1 MKNNYNSL
9 SKQLTNLKG
18 QIVSISADVAQILS
32 EIKKNSTQLLDLS
45 LTDPE
50 GNNVIQKLE
59 FLLSTIEDFNIFNE
73 KLKDDKYKNKIVS
86 F

>member
-59 FLLSTIEDFNIFNE
+59 FLLSTIEDF
-73 KLKDDKYKNKIVS
+73 
-86 F
+86 